1 MNVSTI
7 KYITVVTILIFLLAS
22 VRFFQ
27 DHVFYDP
34 LDQYFHSDYQSTPIP
49 QLDIAKLLLSNAL
62 RYLINSG
69 LGIAVLWILFKSRS
83 YLNASLWVYLF
94 AFVILNVLF
103 FIALQF
109 DTDLS
114 KMALFYIRRFMIHPL
129 LLFVLVA
136 GGYYLKNTCKI
147 SIEDSSEH
155 DGKR

>member
-1 MNVSTI
+1 MNGSTI
-7 KYITVVTILIFLLAS
+7 KYITVLTILILLLAS

-49 QLDIAKLLLSNAL
+49 RLDIAKLLLSNAL
-62 RYLINSG
+62 RYLMNSG
-69 LGIAVLWILFKSRS
+69 LGIAILWMLFKSKS

-103 FIALQF
+103 FITLQF

-129 LLFVLVA
+129 MLFVLVA
-136 GGYYLKNTCKI
+136 GGYYLKTPIKPL
-147 SIEDSSEH
+147 
-155 DGKR
+155 